1 MKTRI
6 IIPKC
11 KMSKCH
17 RNTIY
22 TCDKQVESSKPL
34 SGRQVKVV
42 PVDGVTYYL
51 VMQTV
56 PT

>member
-42 PVDGVTYYL
+42 LVDGVTYHL
-51 VMQTV
+51 VMHTV